1 MFNGV
6 LSIRDITEDTIL
18 DAFRVCSFN
27 KLDDPLQKEGMRLK
41 EEWLRGML
49 KDFGACTKIA
59 YVEERP
65 VAQILYLPE
74 EAVPF
79 IPQPRERVVLLN
91 CVYNPFAEF
100 KRKGVATALMEA
112 LIDECRMGLPIL
124 EGQACKFVV
133 AKPFEA
139 REGFSMADF
148 YRRFGFRE
156 GSFEMHLEIAGV
168 YEAREPGRYVPI
180 MEDEGRVVV
189 FFDVMCEW
197 GFSHASR
204 VEQVINEVA
213 PDVDVELIN
222 PWERPEEYLK
232 RGNHWLVV
240 NAKPIKSYVTQGQK
254 FRDEV
259 LEALK
264 D

>member
-1 MFNGV
+1 M
-6 LSIRDITEDTIL
+6 LAIRDITEDTIR

-41 EEWLRGML
+41 AKWLRRML
-49 KDFGACTKIA
+49 KDHGPCTKIA

-79 IPQPRERVVLLN
+79 IPQPREGVILLN
-91 CVYNPFAEF
+91 CVYNPFEEF

-112 LIDECRMGLPIL
+112 FIDECRMGLPVL
-124 EGQACKFVV
+124 EEGVCNFVV

-139 REGFSMADF
+139 GEGLSMADF
-148 YRRFGFRE
+148 YRRFGFRD
-156 GSFEMHLEIAGV
+156 GSFEMYLEITGA
-168 YEAREPGRYVPI
+168 YESREPGRYMPI
-180 MEDEGRVVV
+180 MEDEGRAVV

-197 GFSHASR
+197 GYSHAKR

-213 PDVDVELIN
+213 PDVEVELIN

-240 NAKPIKSYVTQGQK
+240 NAKPIKSYVTQGKK

-264 D
+264 G